1 MAAHLSFRER
11 DEFTK
16 RLKTCLKNSGLNPN
30 SPTQLLREFMKQSGG
45 LQVSQST
52 VHKWLVGDAL
62 PDVHNMEIVAKICN
76 VCPYWLRTGHEKHHD
91 DDATPPVSLLTGELE
106 GRMLDVT
113 VKAAE
118 LSPRHPPELL

>member
-16 RLKTCLKNSGLNPN
+16 RLKTSLKNAGLNPN

-62 PDVHNMEIVAKICN
+62 PDVHNMEIVAKICQ
-76 VCPYWLRTGHEKHHD
+76 VCPYWLRTGSEKHRD
-91 DDATPPVSLLTGELE
+91 NNINSPLQLWAVSSMNASSTS
-106 GRMLDVT
+106 
-113 VKAAE
+113 K
-118 LSPRHPPELL
+118 

>member
-62 PDVHNMEIVAKICN
+62 PDVHNMEIVAKICR
-76 VCPYWLRTGHEKHHD
+76 VCPYWLRTGHEKQQD
-91 DDATPPVSLLTGELE
+91 NDMNSPLQLLGDELD
-106 GRMLDVT
+106 GRMLDVKL
-113 VKAAE
+113 KAAD
-118 LSPRHPPELL
+118 LSPRHPPEAL